1 MKSPT
6 TPSATA
12 TAAAQTASNRD
23 TAITQQLL
31 NMTNQVTPWG
41 NSTYSQTGSA
51 SYQNPVLDNKGN
63 PTGKFTTSTTPTFTN
78 TQTLSPN
85 QQIINQQNET
95 ADINQNK
102 IALGQIDRIGGV
114 LNTPFKYDTGDY
126 EKWAGDL
133 YGKLNNDTNDRN
145 TGLMEQK
152 LANQG
157 LQPGSA
163 AYDDAMRNLTYGQ
176 DKARNDFMLGAYDTG
191 MNTALTERNQPLNEV
206 NSLMSGSQVQQ
217 PQYVNTPQTGVNGT
231 DVAGLTNAQSQQ
243 QNANYQAKLG
253 GMFGLGSAA
262 LGGWSLSDKRAKND
276 IKKVGK
282 LNDGTGVYS
291 YKYKGGGLMQLGVLA
306 QEAIKKHPDAVAK
319 ADDGLY
325 RVNYS
330 RIAEELAA

>member
-1 MKSPT
+1 MKAPS
-6 TPSATA
+6 TPSAA
-12 TAAAQTASNRD
+12 STAAAQTASNRD

-31 NMTNQVTPWG
+31 NMTNQVTPQG
-41 NSTYSQTGSA
+41 SLTYNQSGQATYTGA
-51 SYQNPVLDNKGN
+51 DGKPVN
-63 PTGKFTTSTTPTFTN
+63 TPTFTA
-78 TQTLSPN
+78 TQTYSPE
-85 QQIINQQNET
+85 QQHLYDQGVQ
-95 ADINQNK
+95 ADTKMNDV
-102 IALGQIDRIGGV
+102 ALGQIDRVGGV
-114 LNTPFKYDTGDY
+114 LDTPFKYDTGDY

-133 YGKLNNDTNDRN
+133 YGKLNNDTNQRN

-191 MNTALTERNQPLNEV
+191 LNTALTTRNQPINEI
-206 NSLMSGSQVQQ
+206 SALTSGTGVQQ
-217 PQYVNTPQTGVNGT
+217 PQYASTPQTGVNGT

-253 GMFGLGSAA
+253 GIFGLGSAA
-262 LGGWSLSDKRAKND
+262 LGGWAMSDKRAKKN
-276 IKKVGK
+276 ISTIGK
-282 LNDGTGVYS
+282 LKDGTKLYS
-291 YKYKGGGLMQLGVLA
+291 YEYKPEVGGRGLMHIGVMA
-306 QEAIKKHPDAVAK
+306 QEAMKKHPEAVAK

-330 RIAEELAA
+330 RIAEELVA